1 MITLKR
7 LNVVRKVATEE
18 QAAKLERL
26 GFARTGGTAEAPVGA
41 GVTEAD
47 LAKMGEAMFERLSEN
62 LKEAVAKA
70 TAQPPK
76 RGKGGKGDDPRLYQ
90 YHSSFWNRYICY
102 LLQRRRC
109 SIIIY
114 FNFI

>member
-47 LAKMGEAMFERLSEN
+47 LAKRGEAMFERLSEN

-76 RGKGGKGDDPRLYQ
+76 RGRGGKGDDKEDQDGGTDQPG
-90 YHSSFWNRYICY
+90 SGDGAK
-102 LLQRRRC
+102 
-109 SIIIY
+109 
-114 FNFI
+114 

>member
-47 LAKMGEAMFERLSEN
+47 LAKMGEAR
-62 LKEAVAKA
+62 
-70 TAQPPK
+70 T
-76 RGKGGKGDDPRLYQ
+76 
-90 YHSSFWNRYICY
+90 
-102 LLQRRRC
+102 
-109 SIIIY
+109 
-114 FNFI
+114 

>member
-47 LAKMGEAMFERLSEN
+47 LAKMGEAMFERLSDN

-76 RGKGGKGDDPRLYQ
+76 PTSRNAK
-90 YHSSFWNRYICY
+90 SSLPGVNRQAATVPAAAIAHITESTTALFAYE
-102 LLQRRRC
+102 
-109 SIIIY
+109 
-114 FNFI
+114 

>member
-62 LKEAVAKA
+62 LKEAVEIGRASG
-70 TAQPPK
+70 
-76 RGKGGKGDDPRLYQ
+76 RERV
-90 YHSSFWNRYICY
+90 SSPV
-102 LLQRRRC
+102 
-109 SIIIY
+109 
-114 FNFI
+114 

>member
-47 LAKMGEAMFERLSEN
+47 PPPPPR
-62 LKEAVAKA
+62 
-70 TAQPPK
+70 PPK
-76 RGKGGKGDDPRLYQ
+76 RGKGGKGDDKEDQDGGTDQPG
-90 YHSSFWNRYICY
+90 SGDGAK
-102 LLQRRRC
+102 
-109 SIIIY
+109 
-114 FNFI
+114 